1 MSRAQ
6 LLRSAE
12 ALGYHHICEECNGDG
27 LSRTIINVDN
37 GFGTLLDICPACNG
51 IGRVKLE
58 VVEQKVD

>member
-12 ALGYHHICEECNGDG
+12 ALGYHRICGECEGAG
-27 LSRTIINVDN
+27 IIRVTQND
-37 GFGTLLDICPACNG
+37 LDLDCITCPACNG
-51 IGRVKLE
+51 IGRVKPE